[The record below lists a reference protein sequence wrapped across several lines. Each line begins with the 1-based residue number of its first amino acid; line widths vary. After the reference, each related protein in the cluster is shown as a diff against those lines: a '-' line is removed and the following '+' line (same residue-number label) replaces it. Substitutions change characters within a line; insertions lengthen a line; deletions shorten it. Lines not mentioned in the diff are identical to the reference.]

1 MNVATS
7 LLSQP
12 SEKELE
18 NVKNEVL
25 TNSIVVRKVLL
36 KLIFVLGLVGLL
48 QLSCCIFDSTIL
60 AVRKI

>member
-7 LLSQP
+7 LVSQP

-18 NVKNEVL
+18 NVEYEVL

-36 KLIFVLGLVGLL
+36 KLTFILGLVGLL
-48 QLSCCIFDSTIL
+48 QLSGCIFDSTIL